1 MYGESRG
8 KRGRSTAERVS
19 YRSYYD
25 RNDSYRRPVAN
36 YNTFAFNNVVLQSRG
51 EGEEVL
57 TRMDE
62 LIDTYGVASVADL
75 NDLIG
80 ISGDYTDNKYGWT
93 NVKAGEVMR
102 VRDGY
107 VIKMPRAVPI
117 D

>member
-1 MYGESRG
+1 MSRQIKPY
-8 KRGRSTAERVS
+8 KRKKGSKKQKNQLNS
-19 YRSYYD
+19 
-25 RNDSYRRPVAN
+25 
-36 YNTFAFNNVVLQSRG
+36 FNQF
-51 EGEEVL
+51 
-57 TRMDE
+57 TDE